1 MSREKVPKL
10 QEAFLNK
17 LRKEGVWVSLTL
29 LNGERLY
36 GHIVAFDPYCLL
48 IKGYGD
54 EEHLVYKH
62 AIAYISPQAGG
73 ER

>member
-1 MSREKVPKL
+1 MSGEKAPKL

-17 LRKEGVWVSLTL
+17 LRKERVWVSLTL

-36 GHIVAFDPYCLL
+36 GYVVAFDLYCVL

-62 AIAYISPQAGG
+62 AIASISPQPGG
-73 ER
+73 EV